1 MLEYWIKTNIALL
14 LFYGMY
20 KWFFS
25 SDTFFTLRRYTLL
38 AMSLTALLYPAIDL
52 SWMAHQS
59 TVIQTLKE
67 SYVLLLP
74 EVEVLATDTSQAH
87 VFDWKAIASI
97 VYMIIAGMLLLRL
110 IDMVG
115 QVLRIRYKSLPLFLR
130 GIRVRKIRSND
141 TPFSFFHWIF
151 LNPSLHTE
159 NELAEILA
167 HEQVHTTRHHTI
179 DVLLSEFLL
188 LLCWPNPAA
197 WLFVKEIRKNLEF
210 EADSQVVRSGFKS
223 KNYQFHLLRL
233 AQQPTAMA
241 ICNHINVSPLKERI
255 IMLNKKKTN
264 PAKRVVYTLLIPVA
278 GLFVMANSATALAVS
293 ENVVDKTVAA
303 VEEFAPALASI
314 ANPSPQAPKKAEETK
329 AVKEAK
335 QNAEKS
341 KEAAEKA
348 KQEAGAVKQNAEKMK
363 KEATEAKQQVKAANQ
378 NINAAKQQA
387 KVANQNA
394 NATKQHV
401 ETAKK
406 NLEETKQKAESAKQ
420 VANQEKEGK
429 LERPVYKL
437 VDTKPEYP
445 GGEAG
450 LLSEIGR
457 NVKYPIKAAEN
468 GIQGRVICQFIIE
481 ADGSISNPEVIRPV
495 DPDLDKEA
503 LRVIKT
509 LKKFTP
515 GKQRGEAVAVS
526 YVIPVM
532 FRLQ

>member
-38 AMSLTALLYPAIDL
+38 AMTLTALLYPAIDL

-74 EVEVLATDTSQAH
+74 EVEVLATDTSHAH
-87 VFDWKAIASI
+87 EFDWKFIASI

-167 HEQVHTTRHHTI
+167 HEQIHTSRHHTF
-179 DVLLSEFLL
+179 DVLLSECII
-188 LLCWPNPAA
+188 LLCWPNPIA

-278 GLFVMANSATALAVS
+278 GLFVMANSATALTVR
-293 ENVVDKTVAA
+293 EKVVDKTVAA
-303 VEEFAPALASI
+303 VEEFAPTLASI
-314 ANPSPQAPKKAEETK
+314 TNPMPLSTEKTEATK
-329 AVKEAK
+329 VAKEAK

-341 KEAAEKA
+341 KETAEKA
-348 KQEAGAVKQNAEKMK
+348 KQEAGV
-363 KEATEAKQQVKAANQ
+363 AKQQVKAANQ

-394 NATKQHV
+394 NATKQQV

-406 NLEETKQKAESAKQ
+406 NVEELKQKAESDRQIAK
-420 VANQEKEGK
+420 QEKEGK
-429 LERPVYKL
+429 QERPVFKL

-445 GGEAG
+445 GGESG
-450 LLSEIGR
+450 LLSEISQ
-457 NVKYPIKAAEN
+457 NIKYPVKAFQN
-468 GIQGRVICQFIIE
+468 GIQGRVVCKFIIE
-481 ADGSISNPEVIRPV
+481 ADGSISNPEVVRSV

-503 LRVIKT
+503 LRVVKT

-526 YVIPVM
+526 YVVPIM
-532 FRLQ
+532 FRLE